1 MPLPVYVCRFPI
13 ILVMCSGAKIE
24 DMLLHWKG
32 DYGKLESHH
41 GYIQWYI
48 YASETGSVHV
58 NTVTAEIALQ

>member
-1 MPLPVYVCRFPI
+1 
-13 ILVMCSGAKIE
+13 MCSGAKIE

-32 DYGKLESHH
+32 DYDRLESHH